1 MITELRILPLP
12 SLPSQTSGMRASQN
26 QNRAGY
32 VAHRV
37 TASGCE
43 TLRDSERFTNELVG
57 VQRIHSVAMAAN
69 PGRAAFRMLM
79 RARASAFKGDTFALR
94 ESAQKLREEFL
105 KNKDVS
111 DAAAIGEF
119 SHL

>member
-1 MITELRILPLP
+1 MWSSACWISEVAASSKKKLRRAVAPIKIFESSWPE
-12 SLPSQTSGMRASQN
+12 TSR
-26 QNRAGY
+26 
-32 VAHRV
+32 
-37 TASGCE
+37 
-43 TLRDSERFTNELVG
+43 
-57 VQRIHSVAMAAN
+57 AMAAN

-111 DAAAIGEF
+111 DAAAIGECVTRARA
-119 SHL
+119 SARAEWARA

>member
-1 MITELRILPLP
+1 MHR
-12 SLPSQTSGMRASQN
+12 QN
-26 QNRAGY
+26 LWVRSA
-32 VAHRV
+32 
-37 TASGCE
+37 
-43 TLRDSERFTNELVG
+43 LFTDP
-57 VQRIHSVAMAAN
+57 MAAN

-111 DAAAIGEF
+111 DAAAIGECVTRARA
-119 SHL
+119 SARAEWARA

>member
-1 MITELRILPLP
+1 
-12 SLPSQTSGMRASQN
+12 MRASQN

-43 TLRDSERFTNELVG
+43 SSERFTNELVG

>member
-1 MITELRILPLP
+1 
-12 SLPSQTSGMRASQN
+12 
-26 QNRAGY
+26 
-32 VAHRV
+32 
-37 TASGCE
+37 
-43 TLRDSERFTNELVG
+43 
-57 VQRIHSVAMAAN
+57 MAAN
-69 PGRAAFRMLM
+69 LGRAAFRMLM

>member
-1 MITELRILPLP
+1 
-12 SLPSQTSGMRASQN
+12 
-26 QNRAGY
+26 
-32 VAHRV
+32 
-37 TASGCE
+37 
-43 TLRDSERFTNELVG
+43 
-57 VQRIHSVAMAAN
+57 MAAN

-111 DAAAIGEF
+111 DAAAIGECVTRARA
-119 SHL
+119 SARAECARA

>member
-1 MITELRILPLP
+1 MWSSACWISEVAASSKKILRTAQSNPKRILTCWRATE
-12 SLPSQTSGMRASQN
+12 TSR
-26 QNRAGY
+26 
-32 VAHRV
+32 
-37 TASGCE
+37 
-43 TLRDSERFTNELVG
+43 
-57 VQRIHSVAMAAN
+57 AMAAN

-111 DAAAIGEF
+111 DAAAIGECVTRARA
-119 SHL
+119 SARAECARA

>member
-1 MITELRILPLP
+1 MWSSACWISEVAASSKIRSSKQDLRNLLTRQKQ
-12 SLPSQTSGMRASQN
+12 SETSR
-26 QNRAGY
+26 
-32 VAHRV
+32 
-37 TASGCE
+37 
-43 TLRDSERFTNELVG
+43 
-57 VQRIHSVAMAAN
+57 AMAAN

>member
-1 MITELRILPLP
+1 MWSSACWISEVAASSKIRSSAARSLQSRSSNLLAPTE
-12 SLPSQTSGMRASQN
+12 TSR
-26 QNRAGY
+26 
-32 VAHRV
+32 
-37 TASGCE
+37 
-43 TLRDSERFTNELVG
+43 
-57 VQRIHSVAMAAN
+57 AMAAN

-111 DAAAIGEF
+111 DAAAIGECVTRARA
-119 SHL
+119 SARAEWARA